1 MQLNAGCD
9 LRFEASGPTPLI
21 LMLRPRSGAGQWI
34 IREEYQITP
43 AVNVTEF
50 TDMYGNLC
58 QRLVAPEGPFS
69 IHFTATVQTA
79 DNIDV
84 IPGAP
89 YTPVEDLPDDVL
101 HYTLPSRYCQS
112 DQLGDLATEI
122 IQGADPGYDQAE
134 AIRRWIHENIRY
146 EYGTSDAST
155 SAVDT
160 AHNRVGVCR
169 DFTHLGISLCR
180 TLNIPAR
187 MVVGYLY
194 QLDPMDLHAWFE
206 AYVDGRW
213 FTFDATQ
220 NKPRGNRIT
229 VAYGRDAADVAFTTQ
244 FGPMTLTDM
253 RVWVESAT
261 EDSDGGV
268 SEATGENPA
277 PVTTDSASL
286 GSNDQ
291 TDTRP

>member
-1 MQLNAGCD
+1 
-9 LRFEASGPTPLI
+9 
-21 LMLRPRSGAGQWI
+21 MLRPRSGAGQWI

-43 AVNVTEF
+43 TVNVTEF

-58 QRLVAPEGPFS
+58 QRVVAPEGPFS
-69 IHFTATVQTA
+69 IHFSATVQTA
-79 DNIDV
+79 DLIDV
-84 IPGAP
+84 SPGAP

-112 DQLGDLATEI
+112 DQLGDLASQITAKAE
-122 IQGADPGYDQAE
+122 PGYDQAE
-134 AIRRWIHENIRY
+134 AIRKWIHENIKY
-146 EYGTSDAST
+146 QYGTSNAST

-160 AHNRVGVCR
+160 ANNRVGVCR

-180 TLNIPAR
+180 SLNIPAR

-220 NKPRGNRIT
+220 DQPRGNRIT

-244 FGPMTLTDM
+244 FGSMQLNDM
-253 RVWVESAT
+253 KVWVDTAQNDADES
-261 EDSDGGV
+261 EKKSD
-268 SEATGENPA
+268 EAPTLSSS
-277 PVTTDSASL
+277 V
-286 GSNDQ
+286 GSNEQKGDN
-291 TDTRP
+291 P

>member
-9 LRFEASGPTPLI
+9 LQFQAEGPTPLV

-43 AVNVTEF
+43 TVNVTEF

-79 DNIDV
+79 DAIDV
-84 IPGAP
+84 APGAP

-112 DQLGDLATEI
+112 DQLSELATQITDGVE
-122 IQGADPGYDQAE
+122 PGYDQPE
-134 AIRRWIHENIRY
+134 AIRRWINENIRY

-160 AHNRVGVCR
+160 AQHRVGVCR

-180 TLNIPAR
+180 ALNIPAR

-220 NKPRGNRIT
+220 REPRGNRIT

-244 FGPMTLTDM
+244 FGPMTLESM
-253 RVWVESAT
+253 RVWVDALEPEPEET
-261 EDSDGGV
+261 EP
-268 SEATGENPA
+268 AQPTGA
-277 PVTTDSASL
+277 
-286 GSNDQ
+286 
-291 TDTRP
+291 